1 MPQHGDFNPL
11 YPPPEQRG
19 LMQTKLFLPIPAV
32 LLLAGCAASVGN
44 LPALT
49 AENEESLRMCE
60 KQHARIL
67 PPLPEGLPDG
77 KYRWPPGGDRQVVIK
92 NDRPSQLEIFHP
104 NGRVRTLHSYNAQGE
119 IEGWSHGYLSDGT
132 LRLRLLYR
140 NGTVTR
146 LQAYNRAGRL
156 EKDEIIDCAAR
167 TRTLVAVRPD
177 GAKP

>member
-1 MPQHGDFNPL
+1 
-11 YPPPEQRG
+11 
-19 LMQTKLFLPIPAV
+19 MQTKLLLPIPTV
-32 LLLAGCAASVGN
+32 LLLTGCAASVRN

-49 AENEESLRMCE
+49 AENEESLQMCE
-60 KQHARIL
+60 KQHVRIL
-67 PPLPEGLPDG
+67 PPLPEGRPDG
-77 KYRWPPGGDRQVVIK
+77 KSRWPPWGNRLVVIK
-92 NDRPSQLEIFHP
+92 HGRPSQLEIFHP

-140 NGTVTR
+140 HGIVTR

-167 TRTLVAVRPD
+167 TRTPVAAEPD
-177 GAKP
+177 NAKP

>member
-1 MPQHGDFNPL
+1 
-11 YPPPEQRG
+11 
-19 LMQTKLFLPIPAV
+19 MQTKLLLPIPAI
-32 LLLAGCAASVGN
+32 LLLVGCTVSVGTP
-44 LPALT
+44 PALT

-60 KQHARIL
+60 KQHALIL
-67 PPLPEGLPDG
+67 PQLPEGLPDG

-92 NDRPSQLEIFHP
+92 NGRPSQLEIFHP
-104 NGRVRTLHSYNAQGE
+104 NGRVRTRHSYNAQGE
-119 IEGWSHGYLSDGT
+119 IEGWSHGYLLDGT

-167 TRTLVAVRPD
+167 TRTPVAVRPD

>member
-1 MPQHGDFNPL
+1 
-11 YPPPEQRG
+11 
-19 LMQTKLFLPIPAV
+19 MQTKLLLPIPAV
-32 LLLAGCAASVGN
+32 LLLVGCAASVGN
-44 LPALT
+44 LPAFT

-92 NDRPSQLEIFHP
+92 NGRPLQLEIFHP
-104 NGRVRTLHSYNAQGE
+104 NGRVRTRHSYNAQGE

-167 TRTLVAVRPD
+167 TRTPVAVRSSS
-177 GAKP
+177 AKP

>member
-1 MPQHGDFNPL
+1 
-11 YPPPEQRG
+11 
-19 LMQTKLFLPIPAV
+19 MQTKLLLPIPTV
-32 LLLAGCAASVGN
+32 LLLVGCVVSVGN
-44 LPALT
+44 PPALT

-92 NDRPSQLEIFHP
+92 NGRPSQLEIFHP
-104 NGRVRTLHSYNAQGE
+104 NGRVRTRHSYNAQGE

-140 NGTVTR
+140 NGIVTR

-156 EKDEIIDCAAR
+156 EKDEIIDWASR
-167 TRTLVAVRPD
+167 TFPPVAVRPD
-177 GAKP
+177 TAIP

>member
-1 MPQHGDFNPL
+1 MAILIRYIRRSNNEALCKPNCFFQSLP
-11 YPPPEQRG
+11 YCCWQVAPPPSATCPRSRRK
-19 LMQTKLFLPIPAV
+19 MKRAC
-32 LLLAGCAASVGN
+32 GCAKNSMPAS
-44 LPALT
+44 
-49 AENEESLRMCE
+49 SHRCR
-60 KQHARIL
+60 Q
-67 PPLPEGLPDG
+67 GLPDG

-92 NDRPSQLEIFHP
+92 NGRPLQLEIFHP
-104 NGRVRTLHSYNAQGE
+104 NGRVRTRHSYNAQGE

-167 TRTLVAVRPD
+167 TRTPVAVRPSS
-177 GAKP
+177 AKP